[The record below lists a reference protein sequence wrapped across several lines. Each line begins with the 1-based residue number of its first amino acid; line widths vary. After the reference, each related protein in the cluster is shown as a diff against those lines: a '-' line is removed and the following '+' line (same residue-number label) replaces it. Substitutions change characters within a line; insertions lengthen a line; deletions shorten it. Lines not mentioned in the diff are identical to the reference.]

1 MSNSL
6 QFRRA
11 GSNGLLIELP
21 NLDATVALF
30 EAIVSAAFDG
40 IEEVI
45 PGARTLL
52 VQFNSLV
59 VSNDELV
66 RLIGGLE
73 SGRRA
78 QSLGQLIE
86 IPVVYDGEDLEFVA
100 AHLGWSVDQLISRH
114 RAATFTVAFTGFAP
128 GFAYMTCDDPQ
139 LNVPRRESP
148 RVRIPAGSVAV
159 AGPFCGIY
167 PTDSPGGW
175 QLLGTTPSTMWDLT
189 RERAALLAPGDRVRF
204 REVSKQDSVL
214 AKASVQPSSVQ
225 QVAGSAGLRV
235 ISTDRPAL
243 YQDSGRH
250 GCSNQGVSGSGAADH
265 AALHAANEL
274 LGNQFDRAAVEITYG
289 GFVLMAGEPAT
300 CAVTGA
306 GVPVRIESSQGHIV
320 EVPTGVAFALDA
332 GDILKLGV
340 PMSGVRSYLAIRGG
354 FEVEKVLGSA
364 STDTLAKL
372 GPAPLKAG
380 DVLLPANRPCGSI
393 HPYSLAGPPLP
404 RGSDLITIDVVMGPR
419 TDWFTPESVSAFFS
433 QSWRATTESSRV
445 GVRLLGTQALLRARQ
460 DELPSEGTCV
470 GSIQVPASGQ
480 PVLFLA
486 DHPLTGGYPVIA
498 VVASHHL
505 SLAAQVPIG
514 CKIRFNP
521 IVDFQVNAKE
531 KNNEKVVD
539 R

>member
-21 NLDATVALF
+21 DLDATVALF
-30 EAIVSAAFDG
+30 ETIAGAAFDG

-78 QSLGQLIE
+78 QSSGQLIE

-139 LNVPRRESP
+139 LDVPRRESP

-159 AGPFCGIY
+159 AGPFCGVY

-204 REVSKQDSVL
+204 REISKKDSIL
-214 AKASVQPSSVQ
+214 AKASVPPSFVQP
-225 QVAGSAGLRV
+225 VAGSGGLRV

-243 YQDSGRH
+243 YQDAGRH
-250 GCSNQGVSGSGAADH
+250 GCSNQGVSESGAADH
-265 AALHAANEL
+265 AALRAANEL
-274 LGNQFDRAAVEITYG
+274 LGNQVDWAAVEITYG
-289 GFVLMAGEPAT
+289 GFVLEAGEPVT

-306 GVPVRIESSQGHIV
+306 GAPVRIESAQGHIV

-380 DVLLPANRPCGSI
+380 DVLLPANKACASI
-393 HPYSLAGPPLP
+393 YPYSLAGPSLP
-404 RGSDLITIDVVMGPR
+404 RGGDLITIDVVMGPR
-419 TDWFTPESVSAFFS
+419 TDWFTPESVLAFFS
-433 QSWRATTESSRV
+433 QSWTATTESSRV
-445 GVRLLGTQALLRARQ
+445 GVRLQGAHALLRARQ

>member
-1 MSNSL
+1 M

-11 GSNGLLIELP
+11 GSHGLLIELP
-21 NLDATVALF
+21 DLNATVALF
-30 EAIVSAAFDG
+30 ETISAATFEG
-40 IEEVI
+40 VEEVI

-52 VQFNSLV
+52 VCFDPLV
-59 VSNDELV
+59 VVEDELI
-66 RLIGGLE
+66 REIGGLE
-73 SGRRA
+73 SNLRTESA
-78 QSLGQLIE
+78 GQLIE
-86 IPVVYDGEDLEFVA
+86 IPVIYDGEDLEFVA
-100 AHLGWSVDQLISRH
+100 AHLGWSVEQFVRRH
-114 RAATFTVAFTGFAP
+114 SAATFTVAFTGFAP

-148 RVRIPAGSVAV
+148 RVRIPAGSVAL
-159 AGPFCGIY
+159 AGSFCGVY

-175 QLLGTTPSTMWDLT
+175 QLLGTTPSTMWDLK

-204 REVSKQDSVL
+204 CEISEEESFPVPAPAQTSFM
-214 AKASVQPSSVQ
+214 Q
-225 QVAGSAGLRV
+225 QAAGAAGLRV

-243 YQDSGRH
+243 YQDTGRH
-250 GCSNQGVSGSGAADH
+250 GYSNQGVSESGAADR
-265 AALHAANEL
+265 AALRAANEL
-274 LGNQFDRAAVEITYG
+274 LGNQLDCAAVEITYG
-289 GFVLMAGEPAT
+289 GFALQAGEPAT

-306 GVPVRIESSQGHIV
+306 RVPVHIESEHGHTV
-320 EVPTGVAFALDA
+320 EVPAGVAFALDA
-332 GDILKLGV
+332 GDTLTLGA

-354 FEVEKVLGSA
+354 FDVEKVLGSA

-380 DVLLPANRPCGSI
+380 DLLLPGNKACGSI
-393 HPYSLAGPPLP
+393 HPYPLLGPSLPCS
-404 RGSDLITIDVVMGPR
+404 SDLITIDVVVGPR
-419 TDWFTPESVSAFFS
+419 TDWFSPESVSVFFS
-433 QSWRATTESSRV
+433 QPWTATAESSRV
-445 GVRLLGTQALLRARQ
+445 GVRLQGELALIRARQ

-498 VVASHHL
+498 VVATHHL
-505 SLAAQVPIG
+505 SLAAQIPIG

-531 KNNEKVVD
+531 TEL
-539 R
+539 